1 MTIHALF
8 VIVLIMFV
16 ISLIGDIVL
25 AHRLNKHTED
35 YDDLLT
41 RVDNINKWCNE
52 IQENAT
58 TYKNLVEKVIHEFC
72 TYKQANEDNL
82 IKRHNE
88 ISEKITELELDILS
102 SEKAIKNVNSKV
114 VTVEDQVK
122 LLNTDADALEESI
135 NYVQNQVSKLTKPGE
150 ATKEVVKQVLDEM
163 DVLSGSII
171 NGQLEI
177 KEH

>member
-1 MTIHALF
+1 MTIQTLF

-35 YDDLLT
+35 YDDLLN
-41 RVDNINKWCNE
+41 RVNNINEWCN
-52 IQENAT
+52 
-58 TYKNLVEKVIHEFC
+58 
-72 TYKQANEDNL
+72 KQD
-82 IKRHNE
+82 
-88 ISEKITELELDILS
+88 D
-102 SEKAIKNVNSKV
+102 AIA
-114 VTVEDQVK
+114 
-122 LLNTDADALEESI
+122 LLNADAEALETSMNI
-135 NYVQNQVSKLTKPGE
+135 IQNQVNKLTKPEE

-163 DVLSGSII
+163 DVLSGSIV

>member
-1 MTIHALF
+1 MTINTLF

-41 RVDNINKWCNE
+41 RVNNINEWCNKQDDT
-52 IQENAT
+52 IAMLNA
-58 TYKNLVEKVIHEFC
+58 
-72 TYKQANEDNL
+72 D
-82 IKRHNE
+82 
-88 ISEKITELELDILS
+88 TE
-102 SEKAIKNVNSKV
+102 
-114 VTVEDQVK
+114 
-122 LLNTDADALEESI
+122 ALETSI
-135 NYVQNQVSKLTKPGE
+135 NTIQNQVNKLTEPGE
-150 ATKEVVKQVLDEM
+150 ITKEVVKQVLDEM
-163 DVLSGSII
+163 DVLSGSIV

>member
-8 VIVLIMFV
+8 VIVLIMFI

-41 RVDNINKWCNE
+41 RVNNINEWCN
-52 IQENAT
+52 
-58 TYKNLVEKVIHEFC
+58 
-72 TYKQANEDNL
+72 KQDDA
-82 IKRHNE
+82 
-88 ISEKITELELDILS
+88 ISM
-102 SEKAIKNVNSKV
+102 
-114 VTVEDQVK
+114 
-122 LLNTDADALEESI
+122 LNADAEALETSI
-135 NYVQNQVSKLTKPGE
+135 NTIQNQINKLTEPGE
-150 ATKEVVKQVLDEM
+150 VTKETVKQVLDEM
-163 DVLSGSII
+163 DVLSGSIV

>member
-1 MTIHALF
+1 MTINTLF

-41 RVDNINKWCNE
+41 RVNNINEWCN
-52 IQENAT
+52 
-58 TYKNLVEKVIHEFC
+58 
-72 TYKQANEDNL
+72 KQD
-82 IKRHNE
+82 
-88 ISEKITELELDILS
+88 D
-102 SEKAIKNVNSKV
+102 AIA
-114 VTVEDQVK
+114 
-122 LLNTDADALEESI
+122 LLNADAEALETSI
-135 NYVQNQVSKLTKPGE
+135 NTVQNQVSKLTEPGE
-150 ATKEVVKQVLDEM
+150 VTKETVKQVLDEM
-163 DVLSGSII
+163 DVLSGSIV